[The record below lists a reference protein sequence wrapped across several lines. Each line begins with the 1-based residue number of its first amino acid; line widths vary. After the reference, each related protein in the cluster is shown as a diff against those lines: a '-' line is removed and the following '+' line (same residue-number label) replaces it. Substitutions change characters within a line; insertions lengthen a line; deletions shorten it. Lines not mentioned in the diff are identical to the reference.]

1 MQKHIENV
9 KESDRLKREMRKKQ
23 QKKYLETIA
32 QQAAEKKEQYIAWN
46 YKLNDKEKNMF
57 ERITTDQQ
65 QEKVNP
71 LLM

>member
-1 MQKHIENV
+1 MKKHIENV

-57 ERITTDQQ
+57 ERIT
-65 QEKVNP
+65 
-71 LLM
+71 